1 MSAIQHHKRS
11 RFLFYTISGL
21 CLFFLLLYPIG
32 NYFFFEY
39 DQKLFWAFDFTSG
52 IAAICASVSAFI
64 FYWGTGKRFFL
75 GPAIGFGA
83 IGFYDLIYSINII
96 VRILQDYQWP
106 KDFFETSGYSF
117 LRVFLAS
124 LLIWTYSLEREYDTD
139 RRIRFDFSVVAS
151 MFIVLMLPMLI
162 YGSCYLTLS
171 FFFIK
176 IQLCN
181 LFSSSIIIIACV
193 VVYKRF
199 KWQRDYFSYIML
211 ISLLFCF
218 WSDIFS
224 IFTYTKNAYY
234 YAIAQGAQLFSSF
247 SVFIGFALQIT
258 DEFKISRLELYN
270 RKQAEEKL
278 RSLQFQQTAI
288 YDNLPYMSYLKDFM
302 GSYVLVNKAFE
313 DLCGYPQEFIIGKE
327 DSDLWSNDIA
337 SLFVEGDRW
346 VLNNKQQLHREIE
359 IEVMGEVRW
368 FDQYKT
374 PIFDDNFNVTGST
387 GILVDITSRKEYER
401 QLKKQQA
408 MLSRALMQ
416 QELLSEISISFNV
429 IGDFSQIVKYVL
441 DLVGNVISA
450 DRMFILEHL
459 SERKWYSWCSSR
471 TRSQSVASFAYA
483 DTDVWKDFLMN
494 EPFINSDEI
503 DFMPQDIR
511 QMLQNQNIVAV
522 FGVPI
527 FVNGTY
533 KGCIVSER
541 FDKKRRWNKSEVE
554 LLRTTANIYASALER
569 KEIISSL
576 SVSEKA
582 TKTILEAIP
591 DSLFRFNKQG
601 VIVFFKMVDGEFGV
615 ELNNALNK
623 SVFDV
628 FPRALATKLF
638 EAINVALTQNGVT
651 IEFSYE
657 KLKFLR
663 NYEARFVPISEN
675 EVIAIMRNVS
685 QRKEFERKMRI
696 AKLKAE
702 QASKAKSE
710 FLANMSH
717 EIRTPLN
724 AILGFSEILLGKVH
738 DESYKSYLT
747 TILLSG
753 KTLLSLINDILDL
766 SKIEAGKLEIELG
779 PIKIR
784 SVVNE
789 IWQVF
794 RQKAEEKDIEFIK
807 HVDDEVPLELYLDEV
822 RIRQILFNLVG
833 NAMKFTN
840 SGFVR
845 IDVLAERIEDIH
857 YKLVIKVS
865 DSGIGINN
873 SSLEKIFEAFLQQSG
888 QDARKYGGTG
898 LGLAITKKLV
908 EKMNGDITVQSEP
921 DKGSVFT
928 VTIEYVKENI
938 IEGEELIE
946 KESNDVVF
954 APSKVMII
962 DDVEFNIFALKGLIN
977 DSNLIYLEADSGEA
991 AMEILQDEKPDLIFL
1006 DLRMEGMD
1014 GYEVNRLIKEELG
1027 MEDVPIIAF
1036 TASAM
1041 KSDMQKLERQFNGIL
1056 LKPVERARAIEIMK
1070 RFLPYT
1076 MMESFSGSEQ
1086 EDTELYKI
1094 EDLEKLLNLLEKQL
1108 YSEWEEQKSSLVI
1121 FEIEAFVNK
1130 LKENMEDISV
1140 PFFHKYVNELSNAVV
1155 SFDVETI
1162 ERFMSEYE
1170 NLIAKVKALLAE
1182 DREIV

>member
-1 MSAIQHHKRS
+1 MSPMQTHKRT
-11 RFLFYTISGL
+11 RLLFYLISGL
-21 CLFFLLLYPIG
+21 CLFFLLLFPIG
-32 NYFFFEY
+32 DYFHINY
-39 DQKLFWAFDFTSG
+39 DKKLFWAFDFTSG
-52 IAAICASVSAFI
+52 IAALCASVSAFI

-83 IGFYDLIYSINII
+83 IGFYDLIYSINVFI
-96 VRILQDYQWP
+96 RCLNQHEWP
-106 KDFFETSGYSF
+106 ADFFETSGYSF

-124 LLIWTYSLEREYDTD
+124 LLIWTYSLEREYETD
-139 RRIRFDFSVVAS
+139 KQIKFDFSMIVS
-151 MFIVLMLPMLI
+151 MFVVLLLPLLI
-162 YGSCYLTLS
+162 YGSCFLTMS
-171 FFFIK
+171 FFFMKVRI
-176 IQLCN
+176 CN
-181 LFSSSIIIIACV
+181 LFSSAMIVLACF

-199 KWQRDYFSYIML
+199 KWQRDYFSHVMML
-211 ISLLFCF
+211 SLLFCF
-218 WSDIFS
+218 WSDLYS
-224 IFTYTKNAYY
+224 IFTYTQNSFY
-234 YAIAQGAQLFSSF
+234 YAVAECSQLLASF
-247 SVFIGFALQIT
+247 AVFIGFALQIT
-258 DEFKISRLELYN
+258 DEFKISRLELYS

-313 DLCGYPQEFIIGKE
+313 DLCGYPQEYIVGKE
-327 DSDLWSNDIA
+327 DSDLWAVDIA
-337 SLFVEGDRW
+337 RVFVEGDRW
-346 VLNNKQQLHREIE
+346 VLKNKQQLHREIE
-359 IEVMGEVRW
+359 IEILGETRW

-401 QLKKQQA
+401 QLKKQQT

-450 DRMFILEHL
+450 DRVFILEHL

-471 TRSQSVASFAYA
+471 TRSQSIASFAYA
-483 DTDVWKDFLMN
+483 DTDVWKAFLMN

-503 DFMPQDIR
+503 DFMPQDISE
-511 QMLQNQNIVAV
+511 MLQNQNIVAV

-527 FVNGTY
+527 FVNGNY
-533 KGCIVSER
+533 KGCIVAER
-541 FDKKRRWNKSEVE
+541 FDRKRRWNKSEVE

-591 DSLFRFNKQG
+591 DSLFRFSKKG
-601 VIVFFKMVDGEFGV
+601 VVVYFKTADGEFGI
-615 ELNNALNK
+615 ELNNALDK

-628 FPRALATKLF
+628 FPRHLANKIF
-638 EAINVALTQNGVT
+638 EAINLALSQNGVT

-657 KLKFLR
+657 KMKFLR
-663 NYEARFVPISEN
+663 NYEARFVPVSDD

-685 QRKEFERKMRI
+685 QQKEFERKMRI

-724 AILGFSEILLGKVH
+724 AILGFSEILIGKMQ
-738 DESYKSYLT
+738 DDSYKSYLN
-747 TILLSG
+747 TILVSG

-766 SKIEAGKLEIELG
+766 SKIEAGRLEIELG

-784 SVVNE
+784 SVVQE

-794 RQKAEEKDIEFIK
+794 WQKAEEKGIEFIK
-807 HVDDEVPLELYLDEV
+807 HVDENVPAELYLDEV

-833 NAMKFTN
+833 NAMKFTDR
-840 SGFVR
+840 GYVR
-845 IDVLAERIEDIH
+845 IDVRAESLGDIH
-857 YKLVIKVS
+857 YKLVMKVS

-873 SSLEKIFEAFLQQSG
+873 ESLEKIFEAFLQQSG

-908 EKMNGDITVQSEP
+908 EKMNGDITVDSRP
-921 DKGSVFT
+921 GKGSVFT
-928 VTIEYVKENI
+928 VTIEYVRENVV
-938 IEGEELIE
+938 EGDDFETEETA
-946 KESNDVVF
+946 SVVF
-954 APSKVMII
+954 LPSKVMII

-977 DSNLIYLEADSGEA
+977 DPNLTYLEADCGEA
-991 AMEILQDEKPDLIFL
+991 AIETLQTEVPDLIFL
-1006 DLRMEGMD
+1006 DLRMDGMD
-1014 GYEVNRLIKEELG
+1014 GYEVNRMIKNELG
-1027 MEDVPIIAF
+1027 LVDVPVIAF

-1041 KSDMQKLERQFNGIL
+1041 KSDLQKLEEQFEGIL
-1056 LKPVERARAIEIMK
+1056 LKPVERAKAIEIMK
-1070 RFLPYT
+1070 RYLPHRTIEAKLPDELAENDENYDV
-1076 MMESFSGSEQ
+1076 EALKQLLHQLEN
-1086 EDTELYKI
+1086 ELYA
-1094 EDLEKLLNLLEKQL
+1094 DWQ
-1108 YSEWEEQKSSLVI
+1108 EQKSSLVI
-1121 FEIEAFVNK
+1121 FEIEVFVDK
-1130 LKENMEDISV
+1130 LKEIAKEYSFN
-1140 PFFHKYVNELSNAVV
+1140 FFNKYVDELSTAVV
-1155 SFDVETI
+1155 SFDIETI
-1162 ERFMSEYE
+1162 ERVMAEYE
-1170 NLIAKVKALLAE
+1170 QIIEHIKKVVE
-1182 DREIV
+1182 NER